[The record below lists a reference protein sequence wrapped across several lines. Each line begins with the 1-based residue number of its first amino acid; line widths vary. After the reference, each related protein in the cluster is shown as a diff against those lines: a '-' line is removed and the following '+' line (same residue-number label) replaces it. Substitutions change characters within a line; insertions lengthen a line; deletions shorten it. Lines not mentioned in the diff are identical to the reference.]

1 MNSTLGSVVPLAM
14 FSNHLYPGPCE
25 IFVGRSAFL
34 SDASSP
40 TLTMLP
46 LISRALTEYHRP
58 FFFQT
63 TPYRSIVPSFSQLLA
78 GCPNAHGLSHPLC
91 VRAQTITK
99 RQKLSDASTTLYTAA
114 QPAQSSTNWQR
125 QGETSRVHN
134 LAVLCQLAPPAR
146 TLCTLCTGSHTNYH
160 FQMGEAPTRS
170 HFVHFVQWKP
180 HYLSL
185 SNGCCTNQ
193 VGGHPTKPRTC
204 ASWEVHR
211 AGSQCRTLI

>member
-1 MNSTLGSVVPLAM
+1 MIHQILISVDKRALYLY
-14 FSNHLYPGPCE
+14 HLYPSPCE

-34 SDASSP
+34 SNASSP
-40 TLTMLP
+40 TLTMPP

-99 RQKLSDASTTLYTAA
+99 RQKLSDASTS
-114 QPAQSSTNWQR
+114 QQHKPAQSSTNWQR
-125 QGETSRVHN
+125 QEEANKEQRVQSRCFVPTRPTTSHF
-134 LAVLCQLAPPAR
+134 
-146 TLCTLCTGSHTNYH
+146 CTLCNGGHTTYH
-160 FQMGEAPTRS
+160 FQIGEAQTRS

-185 SNGCCTNQ
+185 SNG
-193 VGGHPTKPRTC
+193 
-204 ASWEVHR
+204 
-211 AGSQCRTLI
+211 